1 MKNLIKKS
9 MALITAIVLCAI
21 PTVQAKELDNLSS
34 YQELISEETIEND
47 GLYITVSVFET
58 KNTATKAIPY
68 TTVYEKTGKK
78 TYTAKNP
85 LLKKSAA
92 QNERNFRVDFYAEDA
107 IRLSPY
113 KDDK

>member
-1 MKNLIKKS
+1 MKNLIKIS

-34 YQELISEETIEND
+34 YQELVSEETIEND

-78 TYTAKNP
+78 HILQKM
-85 LLKKSAA
+85 LIKKLC
-92 QNERNFRVDFYAEDA
+92 FRLPFTEHF
-107 IRLSPY
+107 L
-113 KDDK
+113 